1 MMWSDLNHFSK
12 LFRCCVVWPCVTKNS
27 SITDRSWTAMLLLLV
42 NVYSA
47 YLSPPGTNSDVMC
60 LIRVKLFC
68 LRWQMRRHEEAHHG
82 CPTHLSHTLADHNC
96 TSLVQKYNQSARQK
110 QDLLI
115 RSKQIMTSSLTG
127 RLRYYKTVLLY
138 PQALN

>member
-27 SITDRSWTAMLLLLV
+27 SITDRSWTTVPLLLV

-47 YLSPPGTNSDVMC
+47 YLSPPGTRSDVIC
-60 LIRVKLFC
+60 LIRVGL
-68 LRWQMRRHEEAHHG
+68 QRHEEAHHG
-82 CPTHLSHTLADHNC
+82 CPTHLSHTLIDRNC
-96 TSLVQKYNQSARQK
+96 TSSILPEVQSISEVETRPANMFHGHHDQLVDREVSPN
-110 QDLLI
+110 
-115 RSKQIMTSSLTG
+115 
-127 RLRYYKTVLLY
+127 YKTVLLY

>member
-27 SITDRSWTAMLLLLV
+27 SITDRSWTATPLLLV

-47 YLSPPGTNSDVMC
+47 YLSPPGTSSDVMC
-60 LIRVKLFC
+60 LIRAKLLC
-68 LRWQMRRHEEAHHG
+68 LRWQMLRHEEAHHG

-96 TSLVQKYNQSARQK
+96 TSSTIPEVQSISEVETRPAN
-110 QDLLI
+110 
-115 RSKQIMTSSLTG
+115 MF
-127 RLRYYKTVLLY
+127 
-138 PQALN
+138 QAHHD